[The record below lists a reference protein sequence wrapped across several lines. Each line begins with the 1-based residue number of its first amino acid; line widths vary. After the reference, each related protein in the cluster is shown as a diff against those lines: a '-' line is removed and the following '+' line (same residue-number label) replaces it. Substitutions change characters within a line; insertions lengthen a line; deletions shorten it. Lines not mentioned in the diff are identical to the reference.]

1 MKKMTRIMICLL
13 MIAAMTLAGCS
24 GSGDKNKSTSGTP
37 ESGIPEVSLRF
48 ATEPYPDHTVPYV
61 GIEKKFFEDVGIT
74 LEKVDAIDADK
85 VPSVLI
91 AGNYDFASGAPSLF
105 IPSMGQGD
113 FTTFAFSNL
122 FLGYSVMAPEGT
134 KTYSDFVGEGMSGE
148 EAIKATLEQMRGKVF
163 TYPSESAIKPFIDL
177 CFQKAGMTLDD
188 MENEVIDD
196 SNGVALMLA
205 GRADF
210 KVGGVPAAAT
220 LSSKGFVPI
229 LSAKDIVETAEP
241 TADSKEVRSILHNGW
256 TATEKW
262 AEENHD
268 TVLRLASVC
277 YRLNEY
283 VNDNPEDAAKIHVNY
298 VNQLAGTEFTEEEVQ
313 GLYKTS
319 IPLYSWDMQ
328 EPWFEDKEDPLYWEY
343 EIGSTIKMYEEEGLF
358 KSGEYSPSDIVSA
371 GRIFAELKELRAQA
385 DKNLEKLDGAE
396 GTALELKEKAEHQY
410 SIFNYLDAKNFS
422 EQALKEMK

>member
-1 MKKMTRIMICLL
+1 MKKMIRVTVCLIMT
-13 MIAAMTLAGCS
+13 AALTLAGCS
-24 GSGDKNKSTSGTP
+24 GGSDKSKSAEGKTGA
-37 ESGIPEVSLRF
+37 GIPQVSLKF

-134 KTYSDFVGEGMSGE
+134 KTYSDFVKEGMSGE
-148 EAIKATLEQMRGKVF
+148 EAIKAVLGQMKGKVF

-188 MENEVIDD
+188 VENEVIDD

-241 TADSKEVRSILHNGW
+241 SEDSKEVRSILHNGW
-256 TATEKW
+256 TTTEKW

-277 YRLNEY
+277 FRINQY
-283 VNDNPEDAAKIHVNY
+283 VNDDPKEAAKIHVNY
-298 VNQLAGTEFTEEEVQ
+298 VNQLAGTEFSEEEVQ
-313 GLYKTS
+313 ALYKTS
-319 IPLYSWDMQ
+319 IPLYTWDMQ
-328 EPWFEDKEDPLYWEY
+328 KPWFEDKEDALYWEY
-343 EIGSTIKMYEEEGLF
+343 EIGSTIKMYEDEGMF
-358 KSGEYSPSDIVSA
+358 KSGEYGPSDIVSA
-371 GRIFAELKELRAQA
+371 DKIYAELKELKAEA
-385 DKNLEKLDGAE
+385 DSNFEKLENAD
-396 GTALELKEKAEHQY
+396 GTALELKEKAEYQY
-410 SIFNYLDAKNFS
+410 SIFNYLDARNLS
-422 EQALKEMK
+422 EQAVKEMK

>member
-1 MKKMTRIMICLL
+1 
-13 MIAAMTLAGCS
+13 
-24 GSGDKNKSTSGTP
+24 
-37 ESGIPEVSLRF
+37 
-48 ATEPYPDHTVPYV
+48 
-61 GIEKKFFEDVGIT
+61 
-74 LEKVDAIDADK
+74 
-85 VPSVLI
+85 
-91 AGNYDFASGAPSLF
+91 
-105 IPSMGQGD
+105 
-113 FTTFAFSNL
+113 
-122 FLGYSVMAPEGT
+122 
-134 KTYSDFVGEGMSGE
+134 
-148 EAIKATLEQMRGKVF
+148 
-163 TYPSESAIKPFIDL
+163 
-177 CFQKAGMTLDD
+177 MTLDD
-188 MENEVIDD
+188 VENEVIDD

>member
-1 MKKMTRIMICLL
+1 MT
-13 MIAAMTLAGCS
+13 AALTLAGCS
-24 GSGDKNKSTSGTP
+24 GGSNKGKSAEGKT
-37 ESGIPEVSLRF
+37 EAGIPQVSLKF

-113 FTTFAFSNL
+113 FTTFALSNL

-134 KTYSDFVGEGMSGE
+134 KTYSDFVKEGMSGE
-148 EAIKATLEQMRGKVF
+148 EAIKAALGQMKGKVF

-188 MENEVIDD
+188 VENEVIDD

-241 TADSKEVRSILHNGW
+241 SEDSKKVRSILHNGW
-256 TATEKW
+256 TTTEKW

-277 YRLNEY
+277 FRINQY
-283 VNDNPEDAAKIHVNY
+283 VNDDPKEAAKIHVNY

-313 GLYKTS
+313 ALYKTS
-319 IPLYSWDMQ
+319 IPLYTWDMQ
-328 EPWFEDKEDPLYWEY
+328 KPWFEDKEDALYWEY
-343 EIGSTIKMYEEEGLF
+343 EIGSTIKMYEDEGMF
-358 KSGEYSPSDIVSA
+358 KSGEYGPSDIVSA
-371 GRIFAELKELRAQA
+371 DKIYAELKELKAEA
-385 DKNLEKLDGAE
+385 DSNFEKLENAD
-396 GTALELKEKAEHQY
+396 GTALELKEKAEYQY
-410 SIFNYLDAKNFS
+410 SIFNYLDARNLS
-422 EQALKEMK
+422 EQAVKEMK

>member
-1 MKKMTRIMICLL
+1 M
-13 MIAAMTLAGCS
+13 
-24 GSGDKNKSTSGTP
+24 
-37 ESGIPEVSLRF
+37 
-48 ATEPYPDHTVPYV
+48 

-134 KTYSDFVGEGMSGE
+134 KTYSDFVKEGMSGE
-148 EAIKATLEQMRGKVF
+148 EAIKAVLGQMKGKVF

-188 MENEVIDD
+188 VENEVIDD

-241 TADSKEVRSILHNGW
+241 SEDSKEVRSILHNGW
-256 TATEKW
+256 TTTEKW

-277 YRLNEY
+277 FRINQY
-283 VNDNPEDAAKIHVNY
+283 VNDDPKEAAKIHVNY

-313 GLYKTS
+313 ALYKTS
-319 IPLYSWDMQ
+319 IPLYTWDMQ
-328 EPWFEDKEDPLYWEY
+328 KPWFEDKEDALYWEY
-343 EIGSTIKMYEEEGLF
+343 EIGSTIKMYEDEGMF
-358 KSGEYSPSDIVSA
+358 KSGEYGPSDIVSA
-371 GRIFAELKELRAQA
+371 DKIYAELKELRAEA
-385 DKNLEKLDGAE
+385 DSNFEKLENAD
-396 GTALELKEKAEHQY
+396 GTALELKEKAEYQY
-410 SIFNYLDAKNFS
+410 SIFNYLDARNLS
-422 EQALKEMK
+422 EQAVKEMK